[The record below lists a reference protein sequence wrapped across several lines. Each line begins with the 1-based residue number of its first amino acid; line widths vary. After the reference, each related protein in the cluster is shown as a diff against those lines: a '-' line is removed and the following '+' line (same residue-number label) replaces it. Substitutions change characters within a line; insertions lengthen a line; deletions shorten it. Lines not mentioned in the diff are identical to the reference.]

1 MDLFFKIRRLS
12 SKNTSL
18 VRRVC
23 QKALLKSLISFY
35 RQRADKTVTMNI
47 TSIFSSNSS
56 KTVNTTGNRI
66 NITKEIP
73 LGQGNHLPLVLL
85 GVLSCLIVSANSL
98 VIALVYKNTQLR
110 TITNLCLAC
119 PALSD
124 LLSGLVAI
132 PLIFACNLSPMPDG
146 IASCIA
152 MDLTSRFIAIS
163 TILHLLVVTF
173 ERYVMIIYPM
183 HYYRIV
189 TKNRMAASMV
199 FIWTFSLAVS
209 LIQLIWISFGSTET
223 ANERHSD
230 VIYSYSCFAGLVVLP
245 LILLAVAYSR
255 IFLILRAQLKRI
267 RRQAT
272 HVRVS
277 RGARQKRGQK
287 RAVTI
292 LGSMILAFILGWCSY
307 FLSSILLDENLLMHL
322 PHAVNVTL
330 LFLRYST
337 SLFNPLLY
345 TLFKG
350 DFRNVLRSYVFKSP
364 RNHLDEVPLSSNAC

>member
-1 MDLFFKIRRLS
+1 
-12 SKNTSL
+12 
-18 VRRVC
+18 
-23 QKALLKSLISFY
+23 
-35 RQRADKTVTMNI
+35 MNI
-47 TSIFSSNSS
+47 TSVCFNISS
-56 KTVNTTGNRI
+56 KTVNTTGN
-66 NITKEIP
+66 EIYNTQEMP

-85 GVLSCLIVSANSL
+85 GVLSCLIISANSL

-110 TITNLCLAC
+110 TISNLCLAC
-119 PALSD
+119 LALSD

-146 IASCIA
+146 YASCIA
-152 MDLTSRFIAIS
+152 MDLASRFIAIS
-163 TILHLLVVTF
+163 TLLHLLIVTF

-223 ANERHSD
+223 AHEQHID
-230 VIYSYSCFAGLVVLP
+230 VIYMSCFAGLVVLP

-255 IFLILRAQLKRI
+255 IFLILRVQLKRI

-287 RAVTI
+287 RAVII

-322 PHAVNVTL
+322 PQAVNVTL
-330 LFLRYST
+330 LFLRYGT
-337 SLFNPLLY
+337 SLLNPLLY
-345 TLFKG
+345 TLFK
-350 DFRNVLRSYVFKSP
+350 
-364 RNHLDEVPLSSNAC
+364 

>member
-1 MDLFFKIRRLS
+1 MNTASVFF
-12 SKNTSL
+12 N
-18 VRRVC
+18 
-23 QKALLKSLISFY
+23 IS
-35 RQRADKTVTMNI
+35 R
-47 TSIFSSNSS
+47 

-66 NITKEIP
+66 NNTQEIP
-73 LGQGNHLPLVLL
+73 FGQGNHLALVLL
-85 GVLSCLIVSANSL
+85 GVVSCLIVSANTL

-119 PALSD
+119 LALSD

-132 PLIFACNLSPMPDG
+132 PLIFACNLLPMPDG

-152 MDLTSRFIAIS
+152 MDLASRFIAIS
-163 TILHLLVVTF
+163 TILHLLIVTF

-183 HYYRIV
+183 YYYRVI

-223 ANERHSD
+223 ANEQHND

-272 HVRVS
+272 HIRAS

-322 PHAVNVTL
+322 PPAVNVTL

-345 TLFKG
+345 TLFKE
-350 DFRNVLRSYVFKSP
+350 DFRNVLRSYVFKKP
-364 RNHLDEVPLSSNAC
+364 PNQLDEVPLSSNVC

>member
-1 MDLFFKIRRLS
+1 
-12 SKNTSL
+12 
-18 VRRVC
+18 
-23 QKALLKSLISFY
+23 
-35 RQRADKTVTMNI
+35 MNR
-47 TSIFSSNSS
+47 
-56 KTVNTTGNRI
+56 TGNES
-66 NITKEIP
+66 NNTQEIP
-73 LGQGNHLPLVLL
+73 SGQGNHLPLVLL

-119 PALSD
+119 LALSD

-152 MDLTSRFIAIS
+152 MDLASRFIAIS
-163 TILHLLVVTF
+163 TILHLLIVTF

-189 TKNRMAASMV
+189 TKNRMAVSMV

-209 LIQLIWISFGSTET
+209 LIQLIWISFGSTPET
-223 ANERHSD
+223 ANEQHSD
-230 VIYSYSCFAGLVVLP
+230 VIYSYSCFVGLVVLP

-255 IFLILRAQLKRI
+255 IFLILRVQLMRI

-287 RAVTI
+287 RAVII

-322 PHAVNVTL
+322 PQAVNVTL

-345 TLFKG
+345 TLFKE
-350 DFRNVLRSYVFKSP
+350 DFRNVLRSYVFKNP
-364 RNHLDEVPLSSNAC
+364 QNTLDEVPLSSNAC